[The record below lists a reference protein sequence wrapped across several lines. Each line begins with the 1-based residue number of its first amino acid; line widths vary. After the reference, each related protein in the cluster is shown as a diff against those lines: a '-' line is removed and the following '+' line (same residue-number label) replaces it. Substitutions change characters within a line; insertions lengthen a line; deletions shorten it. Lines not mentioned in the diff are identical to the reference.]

1 NMADSGVVYVVVSN
15 IPAKFRSADLR
26 NYFSQ
31 FIESGGFVCFH
42 YRHRP
47 EVLKD
52 PVVAKGVAAT
62 KGKTS
67 CCCVVSV
74 HAQEAAK
81 FVKMYAGQQWI
92 DSEGSWLG
100 RRCVIRRIKVSA
112 QSDRSEFPYRTR
124 PELRRRVA
132 LSERFTEEDLRT
144 LPEMNPPAL
153 MPRGNVGTPVTVFL
167 QLIQA
172 CRLPPRLIRKLGLS
186 FPRTASGRRY
196 GNVPFEYR
204 DTQTVAPPEESVYT
218 AFNSYPHKILTFILA
233 STQAVIWLLAVSV
246 KVGHRHTVRKSMQT
260 GGWGEYQHCAVFRC
274 RETTWE
280 ETVMWKHGS
289 SVLDSA
295 AASENSRSSRIWI
308 AELPPCVVFVA
319 STSERAFV
327 CPACVCQDAD
337 ACEEWERHEAL
348 HEDVTRQERAE
359 ERLFEDEIELK
370 WEKGGS
376 GLVFYTDAQYWK
388 EEEGDFDEQTADDWD
403 VDMSVYYDKDGG
415 DKDARDYVRMRY
427 ECRLRE
433 GLEEGSTQCRPIGS
447 FEKFTKGVGRR
458 VMERQGWRDGEGLGH
473 SQPGMAEALESE
485 GQHPRC
491 KRGFGYHGEKIST
504 FPPVKKPRPTFL
516 ISTVYDQPKDTDCG
530 DSLLR
535 RQPTTSLKYRQ
546 WQPGGSSETHR

>member
-1 NMADSGVVYVVVSN
+1 MADSGVVYVVVSN

-52 PVVAKGVAAT
+52 PVVSGGNQEPERSDETPECPGSSDPGEGSSASAVSAKGVAAT

-100 RRCVIRRIKVSA
+100 RLCVIRRIKVSA

-153 MPRGNVGTPVTVFL
+153 MPRGNVGTPVPVFL

-186 FPRTASGRRY
+186 FPRTASSRRY

-204 DTQTVAPPEESVYT
+204 GTQAVAPPGESVYT
-218 AFNSYPHKILTFILA
+218 A
-233 STQAVIWLLAVSV
+233 
-246 KVGHRHTVRKSMQT
+246 
-260 GGWGEYQHCAVFRC
+260 GG
-274 RETTWE
+274 
-280 ETVMWKHGS
+280 
-289 SVLDSA
+289 
-295 AASENSRSSRIWI
+295 
-308 AELPPCVVFVA
+308 AELSGPGGRG
-319 STSERAFV
+319 SEESARESAV
-327 CPACVCQDAD
+327 PGGGEGGLQSDSEDDAD

-348 HEDVTRQERAE
+348 REDVTRQERAE

-427 ECRLRE
+427 ERRLRE

-516 ISTVYDQPKDTDCG
+516 ISTVYDQPKDMDCG